1 MVGTAEKKVG
11 LTCSTVAQKL
21 AVWNRS
27 AMKVE
32 PPASSGDTTLT
43 MIPFTWNSGSTSR
56 QRVSAVI
63 SNQPMMSSAVA
74 LMLAWSSITPLGR
87 PVVPLV

>member
-21 AVWNRS
+21 AAWNRS
-27 AMKVE
+27 AMNVE

-56 QRVSAVI
+56 LRVSPVI
-63 SNQPMMSSAVA
+63 SNQPTMISAVA
-74 LMLAWSSITPLGR
+74 LTLAWSSMTPLGR

>member
-11 LTCSTVAQKL
+11 LTCSTVAQKV
-21 AVWNRS
+21 AGWNRS
-27 AMKVE
+27 AMNAE

-43 MIPFTWNSGSTSR
+43 MIPLTWNNGSTSR
-56 QRVSAVI
+56 LRVSAVI
-63 SNQPMMSSAVA
+63 SNQSMMIVAVA
-74 LMLAWSSITPLGR
+74 LTLAWSSITPLGR

>member
-21 AVWNRS
+21 AAWNRS
-27 AMKVE
+27 AMNVE

-56 QRVSAVI
+56 LRVSPVI
-63 SNQPMMSSAVA
+63 SNH
-74 LMLAWSSITPLGR
+74 R
-87 PVVPLV
+87 R